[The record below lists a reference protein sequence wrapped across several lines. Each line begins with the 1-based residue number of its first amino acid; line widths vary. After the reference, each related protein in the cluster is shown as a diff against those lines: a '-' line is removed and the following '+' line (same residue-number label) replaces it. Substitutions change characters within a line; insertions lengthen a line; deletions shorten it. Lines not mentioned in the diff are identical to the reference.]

1 LAYDFNQARW
11 FRALRNALLGFDSWI
26 DSTFFTLS
34 ADTAGLWR
42 NFSGFMERFHV
53 RGASRVAVELACEGL
68 TLGVFGGLILVVLAQ
83 PAFRL
88 TASGDWLKKTDLAV
102 TFQDRFGKEVGRR
115 GILHDDA
122 VTLDQYPD
130 YVVQA
135 VLSTEDRRFYDHWGV
150 DPIGLGRALT
160 VNARSSGVVQGGSTL
175 TQQLAKNL
183 FLSNERTLTRKINE
197 AFLAFWLESHLS
209 KKQILQ
215 LYLDRAYMGGGTF
228 GIQAASQFYFGRS
241 VKDVSLAQAAMLA
254 GLFKAPTKFAPHVN
268 LPAARARA
276 LDVLNN
282 MVVAGYLR
290 ENQIADAQRNPA
302 SPVDRS
308 AEASTPD
315 WYLDWAFNE
324 IKALAES
331 GKLGPDRVF
340 TVRTALDSSLQKK
353 AETTIDEMLRES
365 GAAFH
370 AKQGATI
377 VLEPL
382 GAVRA
387 LVGGR
392 DYGASQFNRA
402 TDAQRQPGSSFKPY
416 VYLTALMSGKFTPQ
430 TTVVDAPICIGNW
443 CPKNYKG
450 SYAGSM
456 PLWNAL
462 AHSLNTVA
470 VRLSI
475 AIGDGRPK
483 EGRARIIA
491 TARRLGVT
499 APLPDTQ
506 SLPLGADEVSPMD
519 QATAYAAFANG
530 GKRIKPFAA
539 LEIFNSRGELIY
551 THDRDGDQPQ
561 QVVEPRFINDLVWM
575 MTQVVEQG
583 TGRRAALDGVK
594 VAGKTGTTNEYK
606 DAWFCGYTGNFVGI
620 VWYGND
626 DDLPMEKMTG
636 GTLPAATWH
645 DIMQFAHS
653 GVDLKP
659 LPGSTLVAEQGPVVQ
674 LTNTA
679 GAQTLKV
686 REQLSKK
693 SSEALGSIEN
703 LMKTTAE
710 KHGALDLTR
719 PSRYASAESA
729 TAFARRRDAIVDL
742 R

>member
-1 LAYDFNQARW
+1 MAYDFSKARW
-11 FRALRNALLGFDSWI
+11 LRALRNALLGFDSWI
-26 DSTFFTLS
+26 DSAFYSLGV
-34 ADTAGLWR
+34 DTAELWR
-42 NFSGFMERFHV
+42 NYSGFMERFHV
-53 RGASRVAVELACEGL
+53 RGATRAAVEIACEGL

-102 TFQDRFGKEVGRR
+102 TFEDRYGKEVGRR

-122 VTLDQYPD
+122 VPLDQYPD
-130 YVVQA
+130 YVIQA

-150 DPIGLGRALT
+150 DPVGLLRALT

-183 FLSNERTLTRKINE
+183 FLSNERTITRKINE

-209 KKQILQ
+209 KKEILQ
-215 LYLDRAYMGGGTF
+215 LYLDRAYMGGGAF
-228 GIQAASQFYFGRS
+228 GVQAAAQFYFGRS
-241 VKDVSLAQAAMLA
+241 IKDVTLAQAAMLA

-276 LDVLNN
+276 NDVLNN

-290 ENQIADAQRNPA
+290 ENQIADALRNPA
-302 SPVDRS
+302 SPVDR
-308 AEASTPD
+308 AGEASTPD

-324 IKALAES
+324 VKNLADS
-331 GKLGPDRVF
+331 GKLGKDRVF
-340 TVRTALDSSLQKK
+340 TVRAALDSALQQK
-353 AETTIDEMLRES
+353 AEATIDQMLRES
-365 GAAFH
+365 GPSFH
-370 AKQGATI
+370 AKEGATI
-377 VLEPL
+377 VLEPD

-392 DYGASQFNRA
+392 DYGVSQFNRA
-402 TDAQRQPGSSFKPY
+402 IDAQRQPGSSFKPY
-416 VYLTALMSGKFTPQ
+416 VYLTALMTGKFTPD
-430 TTVVDAPICIGNW
+430 TVVVDAPICLGNW
-443 CPKNYKG
+443 CPKNYGG
-450 SYAGSM
+450 SYRGSLPM
-456 PLWNAL
+456 WSAL

-470 VRLSI
+470 VRLSV
-475 AIGDGRPK
+475 AVGDGDAKR
-483 EGRARIIA
+483 GRARIIA

-519 QATAYAAFANG
+519 QATAYSAFANG
-530 GKRIKPFAA
+530 GKRVTPYAA

-551 THDRDGDQPQ
+551 SHDRDGVKPQ
-561 QVVEPRFINDLVWM
+561 QVIDPRYINELVSM

-583 TGRRAALDGVK
+583 TGRRAQLDGIK
-594 VAGKTGTTNEYK
+594 VAGKTGTTNDYK
-606 DAWFCGYTGNFVGI
+606 DAWFCGYTGNFVGV

-626 DDLPMEKMTG
+626 DDQPMERMTG

-659 LPGSTLVAEQGPVVQ
+659 LPGQTLETAQGPMAPLANADGGQ
-674 LTNTA
+674 A
-679 GAQTLKV
+679 FRI
-686 REQLSKK
+686 REHLSQK
-693 SSEALGSIEN
+693 SSEALGTIEN
-703 LMKTTAE
+703 LMKSAGE
-710 KHGALDLTR
+710 KHGALELSE
-719 PSRYASAESA
+719 PRYARAEP
-729 TAFARRRDAIVDL
+729 ARRAPTPIVDL

>member
-1 LAYDFNQARW
+1 LAYDFRKAGW
-11 FRALRNALLGFDSWI
+11 FRALRNGLLGFDSWI
-26 DSTFFTLS
+26 DSTFFSLS
-34 ADTAGLWR
+34 VETGELWR
-42 NFSGFMERFHV
+42 DFAGFMERFHV
-53 RGASRVAVELACEGL
+53 RGASRVVVELACEGL
-68 TLGVFGGLILVVLAQ
+68 TLGVFGGLVLVVLAQ

-150 DPIGLGRALT
+150 DPIGLGRAFT

-241 VKDVSLAQAAMLA
+241 VKDVTLAQAAMLA

-276 LDVLNN
+276 NDVLNN
-282 MVVAGYLR
+282 MVAAGYLR
-290 ENQIADAQRNPA
+290 DNQIADAQRNPA
-302 SPVDRS
+302 SPVDRG
-308 AEASTPD
+308 ADASTPD
-315 WYLDWAFNE
+315 WYLDWAFIE
-324 IKALAES
+324 IKALADA
-331 GKLGPDRVF
+331 GKLGTDRVF
-340 TVRTALDSSLQKK
+340 TVRTALDSALQKK

-365 GAAFH
+365 GPAFH

-430 TTVVDAPICIGNW
+430 TTVVDAPICLGNW
-443 CPKNYKG
+443 CPKNYGG
-450 SYAGSM
+450 SYGGSM
-456 PLWNAL
+456 PMWNAL

-470 VRLSI
+470 VRLSS
-475 AIGDGRPK
+475 AIGDGDPK
-483 EGRARIIA
+483 
-491 TARRLGVT
+491 
-499 APLPDTQ
+499 
-506 SLPLGADEVSPMD
+506 
-519 QATAYAAFANG
+519 
-530 GKRIKPFAA
+530 
-539 LEIFNSRGELIY
+539 
-551 THDRDGDQPQ
+551 
-561 QVVEPRFINDLVWM
+561 
-575 MTQVVEQG
+575 
-583 TGRRAALDGVK
+583 
-594 VAGKTGTTNEYK
+594 
-606 DAWFCGYTGNFVGI
+606 
-620 VWYGND
+620 
-626 DDLPMEKMTG
+626 
-636 GTLPAATWH
+636 
-645 DIMQFAHS
+645 
-653 GVDLKP
+653 
-659 LPGSTLVAEQGPVVQ
+659 
-674 LTNTA
+674 
-679 GAQTLKV
+679 
-686 REQLSKK
+686 
-693 SSEALGSIEN
+693 
-703 LMKTTAE
+703 
-710 KHGALDLTR
+710 
-719 PSRYASAESA
+719 
-729 TAFARRRDAIVDL
+729 
-742 R
+742 

>member
-1 LAYDFNQARW
+1 LAYDFQKAGW
-11 FRALRNALLGFDSWI
+11 FRALRNGLLAFDSWI
-26 DSTFFTLS
+26 DSTFYS
-34 ADTAGLWR
+34 ASVESGELWR

-53 RGASRVAVELACEGL
+53 RGASRVAVEIACEGL
-68 TLGVFGGLILVVLAQ
+68 TLSVFGGLILVVLAQ

-88 TASGDWLKKTDLAV
+88 TGAGDWLKKADLAV
-102 TFQDRFGKEVGRR
+102 TFQDRYGKEVGRR
-115 GILHDDA
+115 GILHDDS

-135 VLSTEDRRFYDHWGV
+135 VLATEDRRFYDHWGV
-150 DPIGLGRALT
+150 DPVGLLRALT

-215 LYLDRAYMGGGTF
+215 LYLDRAYMGGGAF

-241 VKDVSLAQAAMLA
+241 IKDVTLAQAAMLA

-276 LDVLNN
+276 NDVLNN

-290 ENQIADAQRNPA
+290 ENQIAEAQRNPA
-302 SPVDRS
+302 SAIDRS

-324 IKALAES
+324 VKALADS

-340 TVRTALDSSLQKK
+340 TVRTALDSNLQKK
-353 AETTIDEMLRES
+353 AETTIDDMLRES
-365 GAAFH
+365 GPGFH
-370 AKQGATI
+370 AKQGAAI

-382 GAVRA
+382 GAVRT

-416 VYLTALMSGKFTPQ
+416 VYLTALMSGKFTPN
-430 TTVVDAPICIGNW
+430 TTVVDAPICLGNW
-443 CPKNYKG
+443 CPKNYGG
-450 SYAGSM
+450 SYKGSM
-456 PLWNAL
+456 PMWNAL

-475 AIGDGRPK
+475 AIGDGDAK
-483 EGRARIIA
+483 KGRARIIA

-530 GKRIKPFAA
+530 GKRIKPYAA
-539 LEIFNSRGELIY
+539 LEVFNSRGDLIY
-551 THDRDGDQPQ
+551 THDRDGEQPQ
-561 QVVEPRFINDLVWM
+561 QVVDPRNIADLVFM
-575 MTQVVEQG
+575 MTQVVQQG
-583 TGRRAALDGVK
+583 TGRRAALDGVT

-606 DAWFCGYTGNFVGI
+606 DAWFCGYTGNFVGV

-626 DDLPMEKMTG
+626 DDQPMEKMTG

-659 LPGSTLVAEQGPVVQ
+659 LPGLSLTAEQAPVVQ
-674 LTNTA
+674 LTSGD
-679 GAQTLKV
+679 GAQTLKA
-686 REQLSKK
+686 REQLSRK

-703 LMKTTAE
+703 LMRTKAE
-710 KHGALDLTR
+710 KRGALDLAH
-719 PSRYASAESA
+719 PHYAANDPPA
-729 TAFARRRDAIVDL
+729 AFARRREPIIDL

>member
-1 LAYDFNQARW
+1 MAYDFRKARW
-11 FRALRNALLGFDSWI
+11 FRTLRNALLGFDSWV
-26 DSTFFTLS
+26 DSAFYSLS
-34 ADTAGLWR
+34 VDSAALWR
-42 NFSGFMERFHV
+42 NYCGFMERFHV
-53 RGASRVAVELACEGL
+53 RGVSRVAVEILCEGL
-68 TLGVFGGLILVVLAQ
+68 TMAVFAGLILVVLAQ

-88 TASGDWLKKTDLAV
+88 TASGDWLKKADLAV
-102 TFQDRFGKEVGRR
+102 IFQDRYGKEVGRR

-130 YVVQA
+130 YVVEA
-135 VLSTEDRRFYDHWGV
+135 VLATEDRRFYDHWGV
-150 DPIGLGRALT
+150 DPVGLLRALT
-160 VNARSSGVVQGGSTL
+160 VNARNSGVVQGGSTL

-183 FLSNERTLTRKINE
+183 FLSNERTLSRKINE
-197 AFLAFWLESHLS
+197 AFLAFWLETHVS

-228 GIQAASQFYFGRS
+228 GIQAAAQFYFGRS
-241 VKDVSLAQAAMLA
+241 VKDVTLAQAAMLA

-276 LDVLNN
+276 NEVLNN

-290 ENQIADAQRNPA
+290 ENQIADALRNPA
-302 SPVDRS
+302 SPVDR
-308 AEASTPD
+308 AGETTTPD

-324 IKALAES
+324 IKALSDS
-331 GKLGPDRVF
+331 GKLGPERVF
-340 TVRTALDSSLQKK
+340 TVRTALDSALQKK
-353 AETTIDEMLRES
+353 AETTIDQMLRES
-365 GAAFH
+365 GPGFNAH
-370 AKQGATI
+370 QGAAI

-382 GAVRA
+382 GAVRS

-392 DYGASQFNRA
+392 DYAESQFNRV

-416 VYLTALMSGKFTPQ
+416 VYLTALMTDKFNPQ
-430 TTVVDAPICIGNW
+430 SKVVDAPICIGNW
-443 CPKNYKG
+443 CPHNYKN
-450 SYAGSM
+450 SYSGSM
-456 PLWNAL
+456 PMWNAL

-475 AIGDGRPK
+475 AIGDGKPK

-491 TARRLGVT
+491 TARKLGVT

-519 QATAYAAFANG
+519 QATAYSAFANG
-530 GKRIKPFAA
+530 GKRIKPYAA

-551 THDRDGDQPQ
+551 THDRDGEQPQ
-561 QVVEPRFINDLVWM
+561 QVVDPKYINDLVWM

-606 DAWFCGYTGNFVGI
+606 DAWFCGYTGNFVGV

-626 DDLPMEKMTG
+626 DGDLMNQMTG

-659 LPGSTLVAEQGPVVQ
+659 LPGLTLTAEQGPTVQ
-674 LTNTA
+674 VTEEGGQA
-679 GAQTLKV
+679 LKV

-693 SSEALGSIEN
+693 STETLGTIEN
-703 LMKTTAE
+703 LMKA
-710 KHGALDLTR
+710 KADRRGALDLAG
-719 PSRYASAESA
+719 PH
-729 TAFARRRDAIVDL
+729 FAGNVDRR
-742 R
+742 